1 MNDYLRLLSCKH
13 QKRLQ
18 AIARSHG
25 TTAERALR
33 NIVYHIKEESV
44 PGAPKLPYFEDS
56 VTIRQIEGAIESLQF
71 WHSYPA
77 YKKQALQLNQK

>member
-25 TTAERALR
+25 ITAERALR
-33 NIVYHIKEESV
+33 NIAYHIKEESR
-44 PGAPKLPYFEDS
+44 PEASRLPYFEDS
-56 VTIRQIEGAIESLQF
+56 VTIRQIEGAIESLRI
-71 WHSYPA
+71 
-77 YKKQALQLNQK
+77 